1 MKQIDASSFTAVLF
15 YKESLLTEEY
25 TILDP
30 LIRGHEKFQNVIG
43 KGNGSH

>member
-15 YKESLLTEEY
+15 YKESLSTEEY

-30 LIRGHEKFQNVIG
+30 FDQR
-43 KGNGSH
+43 S